1 MFHAAIG
8 TTAHSYV
15 LEKRILRARQLL
27 AQHGLSLTD
36 IATSSGFATQ
46 SYLPLAFRKRFGVT
60 PNEFQR
66 KL

>member
-1 MFHAAIG
+1 MCSKSAY
-8 TTAHSYV
+8 S
-15 LEKRILRARQLL
+15 ARQLL

>member
-1 MFHAAIG
+1 
-8 TTAHSYV
+8 V

-36 IATSSGFATQ
+36 IATSSGFSTQ